1 MQDRAKKCGPCT
13 GSSRGLPLLEP
24 KISKKKIESKNK
36 KKQELKNDTR
46 IPILKEREKRGEH
59 VLMDF
64 LLELVRDKPF

>member
-1 MQDRAKKCGPCT
+1 
-13 GSSRGLPLLEP
+13 LLEP